1 MNVAHMLLL
10 LYVWREKFS
19 RCAFVERVL
28 HYQCWFFYY
37 FREMKL
43 THNGIVFCTKRQKEL
58 YTLESA
64 ERGEK
69 NSSVREETFY

>member
-1 MNVAHMLLL
+1 M
-10 LYVWREKFS
+10 
-19 RCAFVERVL
+19 ERVL

>member
-1 MNVAHMLLL
+1 MKNNERGSYVA
-10 LYVWREKFS
+10 VGIRKERKFS
-19 RCAFVERVL
+19 RCTFVERVL

-43 THNGIVFCTKRQKEL
+43 THNGIVSCTKRQKEL

-69 NSSVREETFY
+69 KIVQ